1 MTSANATPSRSMAF
15 LSEMRPSGWELTLR
29 HDLVYPGFFERAD
42 AEEEVPAVVVLVAE
56 VGAESAISA
65 PCIRAP

>member
-1 MTSANATPSRSMAF
+1 
-15 LSEMRPSGWELTLR
+15 MRPSGWELTLR